1 LFQPDSLP
9 TGSRVHVWD
18 GSLRIFHWLPVI
30 KIAFTFLS
38 QEENSPLNQSHI
50 ISGWFAALLI
60 AFGMIRDFVGGKYAR

>member
-1 LFQPDSLP
+1 
-9 TGSRVHVWD
+9 
-18 GSLRIFHWLPVI
+18 LRIFHWLPVI